1 MPTPNEAMKEEA
13 QRGLDWRSEFGR
25 GGTEVGI
32 ARARDIVNGR
42 DLSEETI
49 GRMVSYFARHEVDK
63 EAEGFRPG
71 EDGYPSNGRIAW
83 ALWAGDPGKTW
94 AEKEW
99 AKIQNNRAAPDAL
112 KIGDFVSWDSS
123 GGTARGQIEHI
134 MRDGVLGIPDSS
146 FSITATEDDPAALI
160 RIWKDGE
167 PTETLVGHKFSE
179 LRKIQDIRSYD
190 ARPYPNE
197 HAARLKDPSQ
207 YDSFRRENDAGGP
220 GIDFIYGIKDGTT
233 EIQAIRFDKNQ
244 YSVAEAKKW
253 LESHDFKPILFE
265 EATER
270 EAMEDNRAMV
280 SVSVHIDTEDQADV
294 IEAIANMPQ
303 PEPTPVQVDENG
315 NEIVMDLT
323 DDRKAGERVTRS
335 DAMEARVESV
345 DDRRVSMSISSEAPV
360 QRSYG
365 DEVLDHKPESIDL
378 SFINSGR
385 APLLL
390 DHDPEKQIGVIESVS
405 LDASARK
412 LRATVRFSKNAL
424 ASEVYS
430 DVADN
435 IRGNVSIGYS
445 IAKMVKEN
453 NGAIY
458 RATSWRPMEASIVSI
473 PADVTVGVGRSD
485 ATVTSE
491 AQPQGLIETPAQV
504 APKETKMENSV
515 NVAVESRAFD
525 APVQQDVG
533 LNQTEIKRFSLMRA
547 LRALANPTDRA
558 LQKEA
563 AFEFECS
570 EAAQRAFGQSA
581 QGILVPADVLRQWN
595 KRDLNTTD
603 DAGLVGQ
610 NFRPDAFV
618 DALRNAS
625 SVMQAGAT
633 MLTGLQGNV
642 KIPKKSAASSG
653 GWFAEGS
660 AASESEA
667 TFTSI
672 TMAPKTVGAYTDV
685 TRNLMMQGSPDVES
699 LIRNDLALSLATA
712 IDLGALSGS
721 GSSGQ
726 PTGIRSTSG
735 INTKDFAATNPTFA
749 EIVGM
754 ETEVAAD
761 NALRGNLAYIINA
774 SMYGALKTTS
784 KDSGSGQFVIGAD
797 GLLNG
802 YKCIVSNQAATGD
815 AYFGNFADLLIGM
828 WGGLDILVDPYTS
841 STTGTVRIVAMQS
854 VDVAVRHAV
863 SFCLGDADIA

>member
-83 ALWAGDPGKTW
+83 ALWGGDPGKTW
-94 AEKEW
+94 AEREWSMIKE
-99 AKIQNNRAAPDAL
+99 NRD
-112 KIGDFVSWDSS
+112 
-123 GGTARGQIEHI
+123 
-134 MRDGVLGIPDSS
+134 
-146 FSITATEDDPAALI
+146 
-160 RIWKDGE
+160 
-167 PTETLVGHKFSE
+167 
-179 LRKIQDIRSYD
+179 Y
-190 ARPYPNE
+190 RPYPNE

-220 GIDFIYGIKDGTT
+220 GIDFIYGIKDGTS

-280 SVSVHIDTEDQADV
+280 SVNVHIDTENQADV
-294 IEAIANMPQ
+294 IAAIAEL
-303 PEPTPVQVDENG
+303 PEPITDIQVDENG
-315 NEIVMDLT
+315 NEIVFGDT
-323 DDRKAGERVTRS
+323 SDRKAGERVTRS

-360 QRSYG
+360 IRSYG
-365 DEVLDHKPESIDL
+365 EEVLDHKPESIDL

-453 NGAIY
+453 NGTVY

-491 AQPQGLIETPAQV
+491 AEPQGLIETPE
-504 APKETKMENSV
+504 KETKMENSV
-515 NVAVESRAFD
+515 QVAVDSRAFD

-533 LNQTEIKRFSLMRA
+533 LNKVEIKRFSLMRA
-547 LRALANPTDRA
+547 IRALANPTDRQ
-558 LQKEA
+558 LQKDA
-563 AFEFECS
+563 AFELECS

-581 QGILVPADVLRQWN
+581 QGILVPAEVLRNWN
-595 KRDLNTTD
+595 KRDLNTSD
-603 DAGLVGQ
+603 DSGLVGTQ
-610 NFRPDAFV
+610 FRPDAFV

-633 MLTGLQGNV
+633 MLTGLQGNI

-653 GWFAEGS
+653 GWFTEGS
-660 AASESEA
+660 AASESEF
-667 TFTSI
+667 TSTSI
-672 TMAPKTVGAYTDV
+672 TLSPKTVGAYTDA
-685 TRNLMMQGSPDVES
+685 TRNLLMQGSPDVES
-699 LIRNDLALSLATA
+699 LIRNDLAQSLAIA

-726 PTGIRSTSG
+726 PTGLS
-735 INTKDFAATNPTFA
+735 
-749 EIVGM
+749 
-754 ETEVAAD
+754 
-761 NALRGNLAYIINA
+761 
-774 SMYGALKTTS
+774 
-784 KDSGSGQFVIGAD
+784 
-797 GLLNG
+797 
-802 YKCIVSNQAATGD
+802 
-815 AYFGNFADLLIGM
+815 
-828 WGGLDILVDPYTS
+828 
-841 STTGTVRIVAMQS
+841 
-854 VDVAVRHAV
+854 
-863 SFCLGDADIA
+863 

>member
-13 QRGLDWRSEFGR
+13 QRGLDWRNEFGR

-63 EAEGFRPG
+63 EADGFRPG

-83 ALWAGDPGKTW
+83 ALWGGDPGKTW
-94 AEKEW
+94 AEREW
-99 AKIQNNRAAPDAL
+99 AKIKND
-112 KIGDFVSWDSS
+112 
-123 GGTARGQIEHI
+123 
-134 MRDGVLGIPDSS
+134 RD
-146 FSITATEDDPAALI
+146 
-160 RIWKDGE
+160 
-167 PTETLVGHKFSE
+167 
-179 LRKIQDIRSYD
+179 Y
-190 ARPYPNE
+190 RPYPNE
-197 HAARLKDPSQ
+197 HAARLKDPDQ

-220 GIDFIYGIKDGTT
+220 GIDFIYGIKNGTT
-233 EIQAIRFDKNQ
+233 EIQAIRFDKNR

-303 PEPTPVQVDENG
+303 PEPTPVDENG
-315 NEIVMDLT
+315 NEIVMDLS

-345 DDRRVSMSISSEAPV
+345 DDRRVSMSISSESPV

-491 AQPQGLIETPAQV
+491 AEPQGLIETPAQV

-642 KIPKKSAASSG
+642 KIPKKSATSSG

-672 TMAPKTVGAYTDV
+672 TMSPKTVGAFTDV

-699 LIRNDLALSLATA
+699 LIRNDLAASLAIA

-726 PTGIRSTSG
+726 PTGIRATSG

-774 SMYGALKTTS
+774 AMAGALKTTA
-784 KDSGSGQFVIGAD
+784 KDSGSGLFVLQNGEM
-797 GLLNG
+797 NG
-802 YKCIVSNQAATGD
+802 YRTIVSNQAATGD

>member
-1 MPTPNEAMKEEA
+1 
-13 QRGLDWRSEFGR
+13 
-25 GGTEVGI
+25 
-32 ARARDIVNGR
+32 
-42 DLSEETI
+42 
-49 GRMVSYFARHEVDK
+49 
-63 EAEGFRPG
+63 
-71 EDGYPSNGRIAW
+71 
-83 ALWAGDPGKTW
+83 
-94 AEKEW
+94 
-99 AKIQNNRAAPDAL
+99 
-112 KIGDFVSWDSS
+112 
-123 GGTARGQIEHI
+123 
-134 MRDGVLGIPDSS
+134 
-146 FSITATEDDPAALI
+146 
-160 RIWKDGE
+160 
-167 PTETLVGHKFSE
+167 
-179 LRKIQDIRSYD
+179 
-190 ARPYPNE
+190 
-197 HAARLKDPSQ
+197 LKDPSQ
-207 YDSFRRENDAGGP
+207 YDSFRRENDAGGT
-220 GIDFIYGIKDGTT
+220 GIDFIYGIKNGTT
-233 EIQAIRFDKNQ
+233 EIQVIRFDKNR

-303 PEPTPVQVDENG
+303 PEPTPVDENG
-315 NEIVMDLT
+315 NEIVMDLS

-491 AQPQGLIETPAQV
+491 AEPQGLIETPAQV

-642 KIPKKSAASSG
+642 KIPKKSATSSG

-672 TMAPKTVGAYTDV
+672 TMSPKTVGAFTDV

-699 LIRNDLALSLATA
+699 LIRNDLAASLAIA

-726 PTGIRSTSG
+726 PTGIRATSG

-774 SMYGALKTTS
+774 AMAGALKTS
-784 KDSGSGQFVIGAD
+784 AKDCGSGLFVLQNGEM
-797 GLLNG
+797 NG
-802 YKCIVSNQAATGD
+802 YRTIVSNQAATGD

>member
-13 QRGLDWRSEFGR
+13 KRGLDWRNEFGR

-83 ALWAGDPGKTW
+83 ALWGGDPGKTW
-94 AEKEW
+94 AEREW
-99 AKIQNNRAAPDAL
+99 AKIKND
-112 KIGDFVSWDSS
+112 
-123 GGTARGQIEHI
+123 
-134 MRDGVLGIPDSS
+134 RD
-146 FSITATEDDPAALI
+146 
-160 RIWKDGE
+160 
-167 PTETLVGHKFSE
+167 
-179 LRKIQDIRSYD
+179 Y
-190 ARPYPNE
+190 RPYPNE
-197 HAARLKDPSQ
+197 HAARLKDPDQ

-233 EIQAIRFDKNQ
+233 EIQAIRFDKNR

-303 PEPTPVQVDENG
+303 PAQETVQVDENG
-315 NEIVMDLT
+315 NEIVMDLS

-491 AQPQGLIETPAQV
+491 AEPQGLIETPAQV

-642 KIPKKSAASSG
+642 KIPKKSATSSG

-672 TMAPKTVGAYTDV
+672 TMSPKTVGAFTDV

-699 LIRNDLALSLATA
+699 LIRNDLAASLAIA

-726 PTGIRSTSG
+726 PTGIRATSG

-774 SMYGALKTTS
+774 AMAGALKTTA
-784 KDSGSGQFVIGAD
+784 KDSGSGLFVLQNGEM
-797 GLLNG
+797 NG
-802 YKCIVSNQAATGD
+802 YRTIVSNQAATGD

>member
-13 QRGLDWRSEFGR
+13 QRGLDWRNEFGR

-83 ALWAGDPGKTW
+83 ALWGGDPGKTW
-94 AEKEW
+94 AEREW
-99 AKIQNNRAAPDAL
+99 AKIKND
-112 KIGDFVSWDSS
+112 
-123 GGTARGQIEHI
+123 
-134 MRDGVLGIPDSS
+134 RD
-146 FSITATEDDPAALI
+146 
-160 RIWKDGE
+160 
-167 PTETLVGHKFSE
+167 
-179 LRKIQDIRSYD
+179 Y
-190 ARPYPNE
+190 RPYPNE
-197 HAARLKDPSQ
+197 HAARLKDPDQ

-220 GIDFIYGIKDGTT
+220 GIDFIYGIKNGTT
-233 EIQAIRFDKNQ
+233 EIQAIRFDKNR

-303 PEPTPVQVDENG
+303 PVQETVQVDENG

-642 KIPKKSAASSG
+642 KIPKKSATSSG

-672 TMAPKTVGAYTDV
+672 TMSPKTVGAFTDV

-699 LIRNDLALSLATA
+699 LIRNDLAASLAIA

-726 PTGIRSTSG
+726 PTGIRATSG

-774 SMYGALKTTS
+774 AMAGALKTTA
-784 KDSGSGQFVIGAD
+784 KDSGSGLFVLQNGEM
-797 GLLNG
+797 NG
-802 YKCIVSNQAATGD
+802 YRTIVSNQAATGD

>member
-1 MPTPNEAMKEEA
+1 MPMPNEAMKEEA
-13 QRGLDWRSEFGR
+13 QRGLDWRDEFGR

-83 ALWAGDPGKTW
+83 ALWGGDPGKTW
-94 AEKEW
+94 AEREW
-99 AKIQNNRAAPDAL
+99 AKIKND
-112 KIGDFVSWDSS
+112 
-123 GGTARGQIEHI
+123 
-134 MRDGVLGIPDSS
+134 RD
-146 FSITATEDDPAALI
+146 
-160 RIWKDGE
+160 
-167 PTETLVGHKFSE
+167 
-179 LRKIQDIRSYD
+179 Y
-190 ARPYPNE
+190 RPYPNE
-197 HAARLKDPSQ
+197 HAARLKDPDQ

-233 EIQAIRFDKNQ
+233 EIQAIRFDKNR

-303 PEPTPVQVDENG
+303 PVQETVQVDENG
-315 NEIVMDLT
+315 NEIVMDLS

-491 AQPQGLIETPAQV
+491 AEPQGLIETPAQV

-595 KRDLNTTD
+595 KRDLNTSD

-642 KIPKKSAASSG
+642 KIPKKSATSSG

-672 TMAPKTVGAYTDV
+672 TMSPKTVGAFTDV

-699 LIRNDLALSLATA
+699 LIRNDLAASLAIA

-726 PTGIRSTSG
+726 PTGIRATSG

-774 SMYGALKTTS
+774 AMAGALKTTA
-784 KDSGSGQFVIGAD
+784 KDSGSGLFVLQNGEM
-797 GLLNG
+797 NG
-802 YKCIVSNQAATGD
+802 YRTIVSNQAATGD

>member
-13 QRGLDWRSEFGR
+13 QRGLDWRNEFGR

-83 ALWAGDPGKTW
+83 ALWGGDPGKTW
-94 AEKEW
+94 AEREW
-99 AKIQNNRAAPDAL
+99 AKIKND
-112 KIGDFVSWDSS
+112 
-123 GGTARGQIEHI
+123 
-134 MRDGVLGIPDSS
+134 RD
-146 FSITATEDDPAALI
+146 
-160 RIWKDGE
+160 
-167 PTETLVGHKFSE
+167 
-179 LRKIQDIRSYD
+179 Y
-190 ARPYPNE
+190 RPYPNE
-197 HAARLKDPSQ
+197 HAARLKDPDQ

-220 GIDFIYGIKDGTT
+220 GIDFIYGVKDGTT
-233 EIQAIRFDKNQ
+233 EIQAIRFDKNR

-303 PEPTPVQVDENG
+303 PAQETVQVDENG
-315 NEIVMDLT
+315 NEIVMDLS

-491 AQPQGLIETPAQV
+491 AEPQGLIETPAQV

-642 KIPKKSAASSG
+642 KIPKKSATSSG

-672 TMAPKTVGAYTDV
+672 TMSPKTVGAFTDV

-699 LIRNDLALSLATA
+699 LIRNDLAASLAIA

-726 PTGIRSTSG
+726 PTGIRATSG

-774 SMYGALKTTS
+774 AMAGALKTTA
-784 KDSGSGQFVIGAD
+784 KDSGSGLFVLQNGEM
-797 GLLNG
+797 NG
-802 YKCIVSNQAATGD
+802 YRTIVSNQAATGD

>member
-13 QRGLDWRSEFGR
+13 QRGLDWRDEFGR

-83 ALWAGDPGKTW
+83 ALWGGDPGKTW
-94 AEKEW
+94 AEREW
-99 AKIQNNRAAPDAL
+99 AKIKND
-112 KIGDFVSWDSS
+112 
-123 GGTARGQIEHI
+123 
-134 MRDGVLGIPDSS
+134 RD
-146 FSITATEDDPAALI
+146 
-160 RIWKDGE
+160 
-167 PTETLVGHKFSE
+167 
-179 LRKIQDIRSYD
+179 Y
-190 ARPYPNE
+190 RPYPNE
-197 HAARLKDPSQ
+197 HAARLKDPDQ

-233 EIQAIRFDKNQ
+233 EIQAIRFDKNR

-303 PEPTPVQVDENG
+303 PAQETVQVDENG

-491 AQPQGLIETPAQV
+491 AEPQGLIETPAQV

-642 KIPKKSAASSG
+642 KIPKKSATSSG

-672 TMAPKTVGAYTDV
+672 TMSPKTVGAFTDV

-699 LIRNDLALSLATA
+699 LIRNDLAASLAIA

-726 PTGIRSTSG
+726 PTGIRATSG

-774 SMYGALKTTS
+774 AMAGALKTTA
-784 KDSGSGQFVIGAD
+784 KDSGSGLFVLQNGEM
-797 GLLNG
+797 NG
-802 YKCIVSNQAATGD
+802 YRTIVSNQAATGD

>member
-1 MPTPNEAMKEEA
+1 MPAPNEAMKEEA

-83 ALWAGDPGKTW
+83 ALWGGDPGKTW
-94 AEKEW
+94 AENEW
-99 AKIQNNRAAPDAL
+99 SKIKANRD
-112 KIGDFVSWDSS
+112 
-123 GGTARGQIEHI
+123 
-134 MRDGVLGIPDSS
+134 
-146 FSITATEDDPAALI
+146 
-160 RIWKDGE
+160 
-167 PTETLVGHKFSE
+167 
-179 LRKIQDIRSYD
+179 Y
-190 ARPYPNE
+190 RPYPNE

-207 YDSFRRENDAGGP
+207 YDSFRRENDAGGT
-220 GIDFIYGIKDGTT
+220 GIDFIYGIKNGTT
-233 EIQAIRFDKNQ
+233 EIQVIRFDKNR

-303 PEPTPVQVDENG
+303 PEPTPVDENG
-315 NEIVMDLT
+315 NEIVMDLS

-491 AQPQGLIETPAQV
+491 AEPQGLIETPAQV

-642 KIPKKSAASSG
+642 KIPKKSATSSG

-672 TMAPKTVGAYTDV
+672 TMSPKTVGAFTDV

-699 LIRNDLALSLATA
+699 LIRNDLAASLAIA

-726 PTGIRSTSG
+726 PTGIRATSG

-774 SMYGALKTTS
+774 AMAGALKTTA
-784 KDSGSGQFVIGAD
+784 KDSGSGLFVLQNGEM
-797 GLLNG
+797 NG
-802 YKCIVSNQAATGD
+802 YRTIVSNQAATGD

>member
-13 QRGLDWRSEFGR
+13 QRGLDWRDEFGR

-83 ALWAGDPGKTW
+83 ALWSGDPGKTW
-94 AEKEW
+94 AEREW
-99 AKIQNNRAAPDAL
+99 AKIKND
-112 KIGDFVSWDSS
+112 
-123 GGTARGQIEHI
+123 
-134 MRDGVLGIPDSS
+134 RD
-146 FSITATEDDPAALI
+146 
-160 RIWKDGE
+160 
-167 PTETLVGHKFSE
+167 
-179 LRKIQDIRSYD
+179 Y
-190 ARPYPNE
+190 RPYPNE
-197 HAARLKDPSQ
+197 HAARLKDPDQ

-233 EIQAIRFDKNQ
+233 EIQAIRFDKNR

-303 PEPTPVQVDENG
+303 PAQETVQVDENG

-491 AQPQGLIETPAQV
+491 AEPQGLIETPAQV

-642 KIPKKSAASSG
+642 KIPKKSATSSG

-672 TMAPKTVGAYTDV
+672 TMSPKTVGAFTDV

-699 LIRNDLALSLATA
+699 LIRNDLAASLAIA

-726 PTGIRSTSG
+726 PTGIRATSG

-774 SMYGALKTTS
+774 AMAGALKTTA
-784 KDSGSGQFVIGAD
+784 KDSGSGLFVLQNGEM
-797 GLLNG
+797 NG
-802 YKCIVSNQAATGD
+802 YRTIVSNQAATGD

>member
-1 MPTPNEAMKEEA
+1 MPAPNEAMKEEA

-83 ALWAGDPGKTW
+83 ALWGGDPGKTW
-94 AEKEW
+94 AENEW
-99 AKIQNNRAAPDAL
+99 SKIKANRD
-112 KIGDFVSWDSS
+112 
-123 GGTARGQIEHI
+123 
-134 MRDGVLGIPDSS
+134 
-146 FSITATEDDPAALI
+146 
-160 RIWKDGE
+160 
-167 PTETLVGHKFSE
+167 
-179 LRKIQDIRSYD
+179 Y
-190 ARPYPNE
+190 RPYPNE

-207 YDSFRRENDAGGP
+207 YDSFRRENDAGGT
-220 GIDFIYGIKDGTT
+220 GIDFIYGIKNGTT
-233 EIQAIRFDKNQ
+233 EIQVIRFDKNR

-294 IEAIANMPQ
+294 IEAITNMPQ
-303 PEPTPVQVDENG
+303 PEPTPVDENG
-315 NEIVMDLT
+315 NEIVMDLS

-491 AQPQGLIETPAQV
+491 AEPQGLIETPAQV

-642 KIPKKSAASSG
+642 KIPKKSATSSG

-672 TMAPKTVGAYTDV
+672 TMSPKTVGAFTDV

-699 LIRNDLALSLATA
+699 LIRNDLAASLAIA

-726 PTGIRSTSG
+726 PTGIRATSG

-774 SMYGALKTTS
+774 AMAGALKTTA
-784 KDSGSGQFVIGAD
+784 KDSGSGLFVLQNGEM
-797 GLLNG
+797 NG
-802 YKCIVSNQAATGD
+802 YRTIVSNQAATGD

>member
-13 QRGLDWRSEFGR
+13 QRGLDWRNEFGR

-83 ALWAGDPGKTW
+83 ALWSGDPGKTW
-94 AEKEW
+94 AEREW
-99 AKIQNNRAAPDAL
+99 AKIKND
-112 KIGDFVSWDSS
+112 
-123 GGTARGQIEHI
+123 
-134 MRDGVLGIPDSS
+134 RD
-146 FSITATEDDPAALI
+146 
-160 RIWKDGE
+160 
-167 PTETLVGHKFSE
+167 
-179 LRKIQDIRSYD
+179 Y
-190 ARPYPNE
+190 RPYPNE
-197 HAARLKDPSQ
+197 HAARLKDPDQ

-233 EIQAIRFDKNQ
+233 EIQAIRFDKNR

-303 PEPTPVQVDENG
+303 PEPTPVDENG

-491 AQPQGLIETPAQV
+491 AEPQGLIETPAQV
-504 APKETKMENSV
+504 APKEKKMENSV

-642 KIPKKSAASSG
+642 KIPKKSATSSG

-672 TMAPKTVGAYTDV
+672 TMSPKTVGAFTDV

-699 LIRNDLALSLATA
+699 LIRNDLAASLAIA

-726 PTGIRSTSG
+726 PTGIRATSG

-774 SMYGALKTTS
+774 AMAGALKTTA
-784 KDSGSGQFVIGAD
+784 KDSGSGLFVLQNGEM
-797 GLLNG
+797 NG
-802 YKCIVSNQAATGD
+802 YRTIVSNQAATGD